1 MMAARFRIHAGV
13 SDPLIFVCEELET
26 GASAFAAVNLAGAGS
41 PRVHLKNQ
49 TSGCVYQFS
58 GCVVIS
64 SASTG
69 QVTLSQSACDLPPGN
84 YSGYIRLTDGAG
96 YIVDFPSNDFFT
108 LEVGQVF

>member
-1 MMAARFRIHAGV
+1 MAARFRIHAGV
-13 SDPLIFVCEELET
+13 SDPLIFICEELAT
-26 GASAFAAVNLAGAGS
+26 GASAFTAVNLAGAGS

-58 GCVVIS
+58 GCVTIS

-69 QVTLSQSACDLPPGN
+69 QVTLSQTASDLPAGN
-84 YSGYIRLTDGAG
+84 YSGFIRVTDAAAK
-96 YIVDFPSNDFFT
+96 IVDFPSNDFFT